1 MIVLLLLILQVN
13 KFDSKN
19 TASKSDYQV
28 IQYLKNIK
36 KINS

>member
-36 KINS
+36 ND